1 MPRTVD
7 ITVPPDQTDRL
18 IADIGRIQGLLGL
31 RVQRGVS
38 VKPSGDVITVD
49 ISRRALSD
57 LMKLLD
63 DRGLPKH
70 PEASIATSQPLS
82 VASASSV
89 ATIVHDGDDSTWEEI
104 ETTIARETNMT
115 INTLIL
121 MFASGV
127 FAAVGLATNA
137 LHYVLAAMTLAPG
150 FMPILRVALGVVA
163 RSKVWRRGLGDIGAG
178 YLALIVGAAAA
189 TLVLRW
195 SGLDVFGGKS
205 SYLPEQVLLKYWS
218 TLSVSSLVVSL
229 TAGVT
234 GAVLVY
240 TERSILTL
248 AVMIALALIPGAAM
262 IGMGLAGGRLDV
274 AADGLLRWAV
284 EVVIVLLT
292 ALAVFRWKLT
302 RLHNRRMW
310 L

>member
-7 ITVPPDQTDRL
+7 ITVPPDQTDPL
-18 IADIGRIQGLLGL
+18 VAEIEKIEGQLSL
-31 RVQRGVS
+31 RVQRGLS
-38 VKPSGDVITVD
+38 QKPKVDVITVG
-49 ISRRALSD
+49 ITRRSLSD
-57 LMKLLD
+57 LMKMLD
-63 DRGLPKH
+63 DRGVPRN
-70 PEASIATSQPLS
+70 PDASVATSQPLS
-82 VASASSV
+82 VVSSSS
-89 ATIVHDGDDSTWEEI
+89 GRPSSTTRHSTGEEI

-121 MFASGV
+121 MFAAGV
-127 FAAVGLATNA
+127 FAAVGLATNV
-137 LHYVLAAMTLAPG
+137 LHYVLAAMTIAPG

-163 RSKVWRRGLGDIGAG
+163 RSKAWRRGLGDLGAG
-178 YLALIVGAAAA
+178 YLALVAGAAVT
-189 TLVLRW
+189 TLILR
-195 SGLDVFGGKS
+195 GAGIDVFGGKS
-205 SYLPEQVLLKYWS
+205 SYLPERVLLHYWS
-218 TLSVSSLVVSL
+218 TLTVSSLVVSI

-262 IGMGLAGGRLDV
+262 VGMGLAGGSLTV
-274 AADGLLRWAV
+274 AAQGLLRWAV
-284 EVVIVLLT
+284 DAVIVLAA
-292 ALAVFRWKLT
+292 ALAVFRWKRV